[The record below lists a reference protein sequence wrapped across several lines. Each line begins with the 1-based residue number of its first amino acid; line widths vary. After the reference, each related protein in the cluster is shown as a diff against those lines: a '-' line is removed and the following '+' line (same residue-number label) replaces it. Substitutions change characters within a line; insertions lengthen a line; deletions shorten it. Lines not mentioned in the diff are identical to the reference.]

1 MATRFSAGEA
11 DVSIGPDFSGF
22 VRELRADL
30 EEVEAKLGVEIH
42 PDFTEFARELQEYL
56 ERVHADL
63 DVKIHAD
70 TSEFEDELD
79 THLRT
84 IARAVEVRV
93 GVDEVSLDAVE
104 TLIRGRLA
112 AMDLRVDVQV
122 GADTRTAA
130 DDLALLRASYRDLT
144 VNVDA
149 DTAGAAAQIAAL
161 NGTTVGVNVR
171 ADTGSAGG
179 SRGLL
184 GGLLTNPLIL
194 NAGAL
199 GLSQV
204 PALGAA
210 VASIGADMQ
219 ALTQN
224 AALLPGFFAAAAA
237 GGTTLAI
244 GLNGLKDAFADGKK
258 GQEAYEGLTREGR
271 ALVDLMKSHDGQWE
285 RIGDRVQSITL
296 KNLTEPLH
304 RVVDEQLP
312 ALDRGMG
319 LLAGQF
325 NTGFRT
331 ILGEL
336 GSERAVGAV
345 DTVFRNTATSAGI
358 LNSALA
364 PVISSLFTL
373 TDAGTDKMP
382 RLAQSFTDAATQF
395 DAFLTRADQ
404 AGDLDRWMNEGIE
417 AGGRLLS
424 VLGNLG
430 SMLNSVLNAGK
441 LGGEG
446 FLATTDRLTDKWAG
460 WLKSTEGQEKLTT
473 FFVQGQEQLDRWV
486 PVLQSVGTILKSVY
500 EAAQAWSAILMPFLS
515 GAASLLAN
523 HEGLVKTLLVSYL
536 AFRTIGPI
544 FTGLQNVISGANTR
558 LDTFRNGMAASSSAS
573 NFGRALGGIGAM
585 IGPQGLITLG
595 VGVAAAGIGILAQRH
610 AEAARA
616 AEEQRAKLEALGRT
630 LDETT
635 GKATQATLSTAA
647 EQFGKEGYLTRA
659 STLGVGREAFVRAS
673 TGVDP
678 VARDQINE
686 RLTQIILEQRDAT
699 PESANTFGRARASG
713 LSDTEI
719 AQALQGLPEAV
730 KKYREGID
738 KAQAALAA
746 QGSEEVLP
754 DLAQL
759 KAAYN
764 DVGESAATLGGK
776 MNETS
781 EAMAREGN
789 EAVQVTDASRGLFEL
804 TQQGRD
810 AFASYGVEVDRVTAN
825 TVVLKSATV
834 EQQDAMRKLGYTVQE
849 LPDKTVVVTLNDEQA
864 RAQLVKI
871 EAEATRPVTKN
882 IMLRVQQGIDS
893 PAVRENADTYSPE
906 SGYVHYAGGGP
917 IEGGIPGRDS
927 VALLGMPGEHML
939 TTSDVDKL
947 GGQAGVYRFRAALQ
961 AGLVQPMAQGGA
973 VKPWGEKD
981 DIDLA
986 QAQNAV
992 TQAQERLRALD
1003 FKKNVKPSER
1013 EAAELAVREAEL
1025 KVRQLEDRKAGRSGT
1040 PGPSSEV
1047 LPQQALPGRRS
1058 DDELEREDADASVDQ
1073 ANTKRNQIYADPNA
1087 TAEEKAAAD
1096 RDYQRAQNQR
1106 AQKLRSLQSSKSGS
1120 GSGAGDVDISLPGI
1134 AAKGA
1139 GILAEGI
1146 LAMFGLENSIL
1157 SGGNVYTRSLNTA
1170 INFYA
1175 GKAGQGEP
1183 GQPADGEGYDY
1194 TPKNL
1199 PVDKKGSESGTS
1211 SSSSSTGEQGTPSP
1225 EYNPGGGVQQ
1235 WSPTFASVLSALAM
1249 PASWLSLGLAQM
1261 QSESGGNPRAI
1272 NLWDS
1277 NAKKGIPSKGLMQ
1290 VIDPTFNSY
1299 KSELYPSDIWH
1310 PSANIAAAL
1319 RYTVARYGTPVG
1331 VWGQGHGYRN
1341 GGWVFGPGTTTSD
1354 SIPAP
1359 WLSNKEFVVSAGP
1372 AETWGPQ
1379 LEAINAGLPMPLP
1392 PLPAG
1397 MTPRGGDSRTVN
1409 RDHGVHFHAP
1419 VTVTDMGEL
1428 VREQDRWSA
1437 LQAQGAMAGLPG

>member
-30 EEVEAKLGVEIH
+30 DSVEAELGVEIH
-42 PDFTEFARELQEYL
+42 PDFTEFARELQAYL
-56 ERVHADL
+56 ERVNADL

-70 TSEFEDELD
+70 FSEFEGELD
-79 THLRT
+79 TRLQA
-84 IARAVEVRV
+84 ISRAVEVRV

-122 GADTRTAA
+122 GADTRTAV
-130 DDLALLRASYRDLT
+130 DDLALLTASYREMT
-144 VNVDA
+144 MRVDA
-149 DTAGAAAQIAAL
+149 DTSRAATQIAAL
-161 NGTTVGVNVR
+161 NAVPVTANVR
-171 ADTGSAGG
+171 ANTDSAR
-179 SRGLL
+179 SML
-184 GGLLTNPLIL
+184 GGLLTNPLVL
-194 NAGAL
+194 NVGAV
-199 GLSQV
+199 GLAQV
-204 PALGAA
+204 PALGTA

-224 AALLPGFFAAAAA
+224 AALLPGFFAAAGAA
-237 GGTTLAI
+237 GATLAV
-244 GLNGLKDAFADGKK
+244 GLNGMKDAFKDGKA
-258 GQEAYEGLTREGR
+258 GQEAYEGLSREGR
-271 ALVDLMKSHDGQWE
+271 TLVDLAKSYGTQWD
-285 RIGDRVQSITL
+285 RIGDRIQGITL
-296 KNLTEPLH
+296 GNLTGPLDH
-304 RVVDEQLP
+304 MLQAQLP
-312 ALDRGMG
+312 AIDRGMG
-319 LLAGQF
+319 LLAGEF

-345 DTVFRNTATSAGI
+345 DTVFRNTAASAGI
-358 LNSALA
+358 LNGAIA
-364 PVISSLFTL
+364 PVISGLFTL

-382 RLAQSFTDAATQF
+382 RLAQSFTDAATRF
-395 DAFLTRADQ
+395 DQFLTRSDQ

-430 SMLNSVLNAGK
+430 SMLSSVLNAGK

-446 FLATTDRLTDKWAG
+446 FLATTDRLTERWAG

-544 FTGLQNVISGANTR
+544 FSALQSSIAGANTR

-573 NFGRALGGIGAM
+573 TFGRALGGIGAM

-610 AEAARA
+610 AQAARA

-635 GKATQATLSTAA
+635 GKATAATLSTAA
-647 EQFGKEGYLTRA
+647 EQFGKEGFLTRA
-659 STLGVGREAFVRAS
+659 GTLGVSREAFVRAS

-678 VARDQINE
+678 AARDQIND

-699 PESANTFGRARASG
+699 PETANTFGRARASG

-781 EAMAREGN
+781 ESMSRQGN
-789 EAVQVTDASRGLFEL
+789 ETVQATDAARGLFEL

-825 TVVLKSATV
+825 TVVLKSATA
-834 EQQDAMRKLGYTVQE
+834 EQQDRMRELGYTVEQ
-849 LPDKTVVVTLNDEQA
+849 LPDKTVKVTLNDEQA

-871 EAEATRPVTKN
+871 EQEATRPVTKQ

-906 SGYVHYAGGGP
+906 SGYVHYAKGGP

-927 VALLGMPGEHML
+927 VPLLGMPGEHML
-939 TTSDVDKL
+939 DTTDVDRL
-947 GGQAGVYRFRAALQ
+947 GGQQGVYRFRAALK

-992 TQAQERLRALD
+992 TQAEERLRALD
-1003 FKKNVKPSER
+1003 FKKNVSPSER
-1013 EAAELAVREAEL
+1013 RGAELAVQEAQL
-1025 KVRQLEDRKAGRSGT
+1025 KVRQLEDRKAGRSGSS
-1040 PGPSSEV
+1040 GPSSEV

-1120 GSGAGDVDISLPGI
+1120 GSGTSDVDISLPGI

-1157 SGGNVYTRSLNTA
+1157 SGGNVYTRSLSTA

-1175 GKAGQGEP
+1175 GGKAGQDEP
-1183 GQPADGEGYDY
+1183 GQPTDSEGYDY

-1211 SSSSSTGEQGTPSP
+1211 SSSSGTGEQGAANP

-1272 NLWDS
+1272 NNWDS
-1277 NAKKGIPSKGLMQ
+1277 NAKKGTPSKGLMQ
-1290 VIDPTFNSY
+1290 VIDPTFASY
-1299 KSELYPSDIWH
+1299 RSELYPSDIWH

-1331 VWGQGHGYRN
+1331 VWGQGHGYRD